1 MTYLPLVS
9 KRGCAPRVM
18 RFFSM
23 TCGNEVTS
31 SGAPSDTPPKTY
43 KKKMLFIIIF
53 SSICLIVYTVYTHI
67 FCFFILLSSFP
78 IRFQWNSINNKHRPR
93 VFLRHLIQSSTCL
106 LSPPSLFPSFF
117 HLLTQRNYGLPGM
130 LVDWMSWMSIYII
143 IKRIRM
149 KKIQRE
155 WRKFLSNT
163 LRVLL
168 I

>member
-1 MTYLPLVS
+1 
-9 KRGCAPRVM
+9 
-18 RFFSM
+18 M

-43 KKKMLFIIIF
+43 KKKMLFIIIIFSLYMPYSVYSIHTHILLLYIIIIISHPFSMERYKQHTPAQGF
-53 SSICLIVYTVYTHI
+53 SSPFDSIIHM
-67 FCFFILLSSFP
+67 FI
-78 IRFQWNSINNKHRPR
+78 K
-93 VFLRHLIQSSTCL
+93 
-106 LSPPSLFPSFF
+106 PPSLFPSFF

>member
-67 FCFFILLSSFP
+67 FCFFIIIIISHPFSMEQYKQHTPAQGFSSPFD
-78 IRFQWNSINNKHRPR
+78 SIIHMFIK
-93 VFLRHLIQSSTCL
+93 
-106 LSPPSLFPSFF
+106 PPSLFPSFF